1 MNKKI
6 KRILALIL
14 AFVLLVSDT
23 GAGYLITL
31 FADDTASTTV
41 EETTESTEETEPGSD
56 TPASPVE
63 LREYTSA
70 DPLRTDAPVFLTG
83 LLPVNAVATALPVTV
98 TLEGLTVLAAYNIT
112 IYADAE
118 AQTAG
123 TEWQP
128 EENTVQIHFSDV
140 PADEDTTLAVYHIPN
155 ETETP
160 ELVTTLTPDA
170 DGDVSFDA
178 PGFSVYV
185 IVEHEGGDVVTPRV
199 IFHFISDGAVE
210 TPSGSGIFAGNPY
223 SFKNMAN
230 AIQTTQILK
239 DGEALELIADP
250 GNKPDPDDPDLFKF
264 FYGWYVV
271 TPQVVS
277 GVTDEN
283 GISTADGSLYFTWP
297 DVPSSVSFEA
307 PISISQNGSSVDWT
321 LNGVSGSGTP
331 DADGNVHVFLVPVF
345 EKYNFVSFM
354 LRPYGSATN
363 GVMTRKLIAKG
374 GNDSVDLK
382 ISDVRSTSTDPMHLV
397 FTGWEYNAGTEADPD
412 WRTYLTVD
420 NTGAEVNAAGGG
432 VYLTINTT
440 SDADS
445 IELYPI
451 FTEARWVDFVAGPS
465 GSGATY
471 VASEYRE
478 AWGRAMPDGTQ
489 IDPNSNAFDTLTLS
503 RRAGYDFD
511 GWYAFAKMDSDGL
524 ITNLTTPDYFDVT
537 YLDYSTTGEFTQKTV
552 TIYTTAIKISNGDG
566 TIISDGDDCGAWKIV
581 DNGDG
586 TGTLTKT
593 TSDDP
598 QVLFDTTGGH
608 LRLFD
613 ALDRLT
619 LHASWIPSGTL
630 ITLVYWT
637 ENEQGKNAV
646 ISPVEKENYTSGAVK
661 TITTGELNAQ
671 LGTNFASGSTITPS
685 DLAAY
690 MVPCYGY
697 DQPVS
702 LTNGKVLSDDA
713 DNDTDGVKAVPAGD
727 GKFFELN
734 SSLSDAS
741 KVINGD
747 GSTVINLY
755 FSRMTFKLV
764 FHIGRDNYVKNGGN
778 QKTAELW
785 DGNWIEF
792 MFLDS
797 HVTDTLGY
805 NMAPNHGRKP
815 AASHPGLYSMT
826 YNGVTYDST
835 YVTTNTNVMGDYVP
849 DPDADPNDANLY
861 VIEAKYGAYIGDL
874 WPSRMNPNFSFED
887 KAGANLTLYIWG
899 AYYGSLYCRIANERP
914 DGGDVNN
921 RNPDINGVYD
931 YMSEDLCSNREGTEI
946 INANHVHHLVAYYGT
961 ANKADRFKK
970 YHMLYLAVPG
980 ATPDGVSLNP
990 GTDYAK
996 YSPTTWATASQ
1007 NSAGVSSILGGN
1019 FYEPDPAKV
1028 VISNVKPQ
1036 YQLGDTEDG
1045 YKMIYSC
1052 YDGTLHTDP
1061 DDPSR
1066 SVYDIYF
1073 FYAPLQYS
1081 LTFKYENEQDWKVD
1095 SYYLGQSLADAK
1107 KPEYEDP
1114 QKEGYYFLGW
1124 YDNEAGIGEPFDFA
1138 HEFMP
1143 EENVIL
1149 YPVMRE
1155 LSYVVKIDPAGGVI
1169 DHINYDDASA
1179 AFHYTQPAYTGFNVE
1194 TGSDGKH
1201 SGHQTSQS
1209 TYFNAT
1215 YGTPIGEYAI
1225 RRDYVKLTD
1234 KEQNPSDPNYYDPTA
1249 SNQEWYYYINT
1260 QFGKTLSGAPIDGDW
1275 GLNADLRNA
1284 VYVTENQLQNYYQ
1297 YYCHVVDGG
1306 LAPDADNPN
1315 GYFSGVI
1322 KLTYDQFCDTYVSGP
1337 YRPVGSGDKYSF
1349 MGWYQVFDDG
1359 TVASMPYNFNDPV
1372 YNDIELRAQWRYD
1385 GGYYI
1390 KYNPYYLDEDDTGY
1404 VTAVVGQIS
1413 DDAWTDP
1420 KNPSIQL
1427 YSDRAVTN
1435 ILRAPTN
1442 VTAGYVFRGWRVVRD
1457 NGPSSYS
1464 DSYRDWVPY
1473 GPLVYYQPGDEFIV
1487 DSELVSEID
1496 LVGGTGKIIHL
1507 QAYYEKETNSSRRP
1521 EVTNLVLDANEPYGG
1536 YVNTSDATQ
1545 LPALDAPGSST
1556 INTADHLDANSH
1568 PTQILFGDFQS
1579 NMAIHLYRYATTK
1592 TFDGI
1597 TGKNFFS
1604 NDGDYMLIGF
1614 DPNPDP
1620 RDTSTGSAFVPAYSP
1635 DSVISIPR
1643 TETTTLYAMWEP
1655 KIYVTFVNT
1664 TNEPITVNLSGTG
1677 TDTIR
1682 IVNSVTGEYDREE
1695 SSGTFTVPAN
1705 DQVKIVL
1712 PAATAGTD
1720 TFTATA
1726 MNDHVQKTKMSV
1738 SGQYGSTSPYGTGST
1753 DVPNGYETTYS
1764 GILQLD
1770 ANGLIVTY
1778 TEVPDA
1784 QVDFD
1789 VNTGTWTET
1798 STDYV
1803 HSDLDPDL
1811 YYIDAA
1817 NIENNQYRPS
1827 DPTHPDYFFLG
1838 WTTNPYVAAHHDF
1851 TGTNAVTWGPDTY
1864 LIPEEGETLLNV
1876 VNREYIWDFSKEPPY
1891 DETLYAVWA
1900 PYVTLTF
1907 DLQRTGSS
1915 LHVWNGPAT
1924 SDVDG
1929 MHVFYRES
1937 PNSRYVT
1944 YKLAPGEIVPK
1955 PEDPSKDPSWNKNVN
1970 FVTWITVNSRIND
1983 AKLPTDA
1990 TILNNTF
1997 DFTQGV
2003 SQDITLYTSWT
2014 ELKPQIFTFT
2024 VENHVVDGSDD
2035 DVFTYSI
2042 AVVNEKVF
2050 GKLGTSSQNSAG
2062 TPDRRWGSVTTTLK
2076 NNETYT
2082 VRVKVTP
2089 STVYT
2094 PNVYAIEIDVIDRS
2108 GQTIKTGHM
2117 VYCNKNTNKNYTSA
2131 YRFALAINQEE
2142 KDGYLTEVDVQNVL
2156 GISFPEP
2163 NADDP
2168 DTLPEPNTFK
2178 FLSKFGES
2186 FAPALNGY
2194 DTSKL
2199 NNSLTVVFTNTGT
2212 RVVAPTG
2219 LSTDLLPYILMLG
2232 FGTLL
2237 CLGFYFGKHR
2247 KKI

>member
-31 FADDTASTTV
+31 FADPAA
-41 EETTESTEETEPGSD
+41 ETT
-56 TPASPVE
+56 AAPVE

-98 TLEGLTVLAAYNIT
+98 DLEGMTVLAAYDIT

-118 AQTAG
+118 AQASG

-140 PADEDTTLAVYHIPN
+140 LADEDTTLAVYHIPD
-155 ETETP
+155 EAEAP
-160 ELVTTLTPDA
+160 ELVTTITPDA

-199 IFHFISDGAVE
+199 IFHFISDGATE
-210 TPSGSGIFAGNPY
+210 TSADSGIFEGTPY
-223 SFKNMAN
+223 SFKNKVN
-230 AIQTTQILK
+230 DLQTTQILK
-239 DGEALELIADP
+239 DGESLELIADP
-250 GNKPDPDDPDLFKF
+250 GNKPDPDNTELFQF

-271 TPQVVS
+271 TPHEVS

-283 GISTADGSLYFTWP
+283 GISASNGHLYFTWP
-297 DVPSSVSFEA
+297 DVPVSVSFEH
-307 PISISQNGSSVDWT
+307 PITITQNGTTVNWS
-321 LNGVSGSGTP
+321 LNSVSGSGTP
-331 DADGNVHVFLVPVF
+331 DADGNVHVFLAPVF
-345 EKYNFVSFM
+345 DKYDFVSFM
-354 LRPYGSATN
+354 LRPYGSDTN
-363 GVMTRKLIAKG
+363 SVMTRKLIAMG
-374 GNDSVDLK
+374 GDNAIDIK
-382 ISDVRSTSTDPMHLV
+382 ISDIRSTSTDPVHLV
-397 FTGWEYNAGTEADPD
+397 FTGWEYNAGTETNPD

-420 NTGAEVNAAGGG
+420 STGAEVNADNGG
-432 VYLTINTT
+432 VYLTLTPQT
-440 SDADS
+440 DTES
-445 IELYPI
+445 IDLYPI
-451 FTEARWVDFVAGPS
+451 FTEARWADFVAGPS

-478 AWGRAMPDGTQ
+478 AWGRAMPAGTQ
-489 IDPNSNAFDTLTLS
+489 IDPDTNAFDTLTLS
-503 RRAGYDFD
+503 TRAGYDFN
-511 GWYAFAKMDSDGL
+511 GWYAFAKMDANGL
-524 ITNLTTPDYFDVT
+524 ITNLTTPAAFDVT

-552 TIYTTAIKISNGDG
+552 TVYTTAIKVSNGDG
-566 TIISDGDDCGAWKIV
+566 SIISDGADCGAWKLV

-586 TGTLTKT
+586 TGTLTQT

-608 LRLFD
+608 LRFFD
-613 ALDRLT
+613 ALDRIT
-619 LHASWIPSGTL
+619 LYANWAPSGTL
-630 ITLVYWT
+630 ITIVYWT

-646 ISPVEKENYTSGAVK
+646 ISPVEKENYTSSSVK
-661 TITTGELNAQ
+661 VITTSELNAQ
-671 LGTNFASGSTITPS
+671 LGTNYASGSSISPS

-690 MVPCYGY
+690 MVSVYGY
-697 DQPVS
+697 GSIS
-702 LTNGKVLSDDA
+702 LMDGKILSDDG

-734 SSLSDAS
+734 TALSDAS
-741 KVINGD
+741 KVIKGD
-747 GSTVINLY
+747 GSTVINVY

-815 AASHPGLYSMT
+815 SASHPGLYSMT

-835 YVTTNTNVMGDYVP
+835 YETTNANVMGDYIP
-849 DPDADPNDANLY
+849 DPAQDANDANLY
-861 VIEAKYGAYIGDL
+861 IIEAKYGSYIGDR
-874 WPSRMNPNFSFED
+874 WPSHMNPNFSFVD
-887 KAGANLTLYIWG
+887 KEGANLTLYIWA
-899 AYYGSLYCRIANERP
+899 AYYGSLYCKIANERQ

-931 YMSEDLCSNREGTEI
+931 YMSKELCSNREGTEI

-961 ANKADRFKK
+961 ANKSDRFKK
-970 YHMLYLAVPG
+970 YHILYQAVPG
-980 ATPDGVSLNP
+980 ATPDGVTLYP
-990 GTDYAK
+990 GTDYSQYPA
-996 YSPTTWATASQ
+996 TTWAKNPE
-1007 NSAGVSSILGGN
+1007 NSVGVSAILGES
-1019 FYEPDPAKV
+1019 FYEPGSSKV

-1036 YQLGDTEDG
+1036 YQIGDTKDG
-1045 YKMIYSC
+1045 YDMIYSC
-1052 YDGTLHTDP
+1052 YDSSLHTDP
-1061 DDPSR
+1061 DDPTQK
-1066 SVYDIYF
+1066 VYDVYF
-1073 FYAPLQYS
+1073 FYRPKQYT
-1081 LTFKYENEQDWKVD
+1081 LTFKYENEADWKID

-1114 QKEGYYFLGW
+1114 QKEGYYFVGW
-1124 YDNEAGIGEPFDFA
+1124 FDNEAGIGEPFDFA
-1138 HEFMP
+1138 NTNMP
-1143 EENVIL
+1143 DENIIL

-1155 LSYVVKIDPAGGVI
+1155 LTYVVKIDPAGGVI

-1179 AFHYTQPAYTGFNVE
+1179 AFHYTDPAYTGFGVQ
-1194 TGSDGKH
+1194 TGSDNKH
-1201 SGHQTSQS
+1201 SGHQTAQS

-1215 YGTPIGEYAI
+1215 YGTPIGEYSI

-1249 SNQEWYYYINT
+1249 PNQEWYYYINT

-1284 VYVTENQLQNYYQ
+1284 VYVTETQLQNYYQ

-1306 LAPDADNPN
+1306 LTPDSDNPN
-1315 GYFSGVI
+1315 GYYSGVI

-1390 KYNPYYLDEDDTGY
+1390 KYNPYYLDEDDTGH

-1457 NGPSSYS
+1457 NGPSTYGE
-1464 DSYRDWVPY
+1464 SYRDWVPY
-1473 GPLVYYQPGDEFIV
+1473 GPLIYYQPGDEFIV

-1496 LVGGTGKIIHL
+1496 LAGGTGKIIHL
-1507 QAYYEKETNSSRRP
+1507 QAYYEKEEDSSRRP
-1521 EVTNLVLDANEPYGG
+1521 KITNLILDANEPYGG

-1556 INTADHLDANSH
+1556 INTADHLDALNH

-1579 NMAIHLYRYATTK
+1579 NTAIHLYRYATTK

-1597 TGKNFFS
+1597 TGTNFFS
-1604 NDGDYMLIGF
+1604 NDGNYMLIGF
-1614 DPNPDP
+1614 DPNSDP
-1620 RDTSTGSAFVPAYSP
+1620 RNPSTGSAFVPAYSP

-1643 TETTTLYAMWEP
+1643 DDNMTLYAMWEP

-1664 TNEPITVNLSGTG
+1664 TAEPITISLSGTG

-1764 GILQLD
+1764 GSLQLD
-1770 ANGLIVTY
+1770 ADGLIVTY

-1789 VNTGTWTET
+1789 VNGGNWTET

-1803 HSDLDPDL
+1803 HSDLDTDL

-1817 NIENNQYRPS
+1817 NIVNNQYKPA
-1827 DPTHPDYFFLG
+1827 DPTSSDYFFIG
-1838 WTTNPYVAAHHDF
+1838 WTTNPYVAAHKDF
-1851 TGTNAVTWGPDTY
+1851 TSTEAVTWGPDTY
-1864 LIPEEGETLLNV
+1864 LIPGEGETLLDV
-1876 VNREYIWDFSKEPPY
+1876 VTREYIWDFSKEPPY
-1891 DETLYAVWA
+1891 EQTLYAVWA
-1900 PYVTLTF
+1900 PYVTITF
-1907 DLQRTGSS
+1907 DLLRDGTGY
-1915 LHVWNGPAT
+1915 HVWNGPDT
-1924 SDVDG
+1924 TDVDG

-1937 PNSRYVT
+1937 PNSRFVT
-1944 YKLAPGEIVPK
+1944 YKLAPGETVPK
-1955 PEDPSKDPSWNKNVN
+1955 PMDPSKDPSWSNNNAN
-1970 FVTWITVNSRIND
+1970 FVAWLTVNSRIKD
-1983 AKLPTDA
+1983 TQLPTHS

-2003 SQDITLYTSWT
+2003 SADKTLYTSWT
-2014 ELKPQIFTFT
+2014 ALQPQIFTFT
-2024 VENHVVDGSDD
+2024 VENHVTDGKDGD
-2035 DVFTYSI
+2035 TFTYTISVI
-2042 AVVNEKVF
+2042 NEKVY
-2050 GKLGTSSQNSAG
+2050 GKLGTSTTNSVG
-2062 TPDRRWGSVTTTLK
+2062 TPDQRWGSVTTTLK
-2076 NNETYT
+2076 NNEQYT
-2082 VRVKVTP
+2082 VIVKVIR
-2089 STVYT
+2089 STVYN
-2094 PNVYAIEIDVIDRS
+2094 PNVYAIVIDVIDSS
-2108 GQTIKTGHM
+2108 GQTIKTGHV

-2131 YRFALAINQEE
+2131 YRLTLSINQEE
-2142 KDGYLTEVDVQNVL
+2142 KDGYTTEVETQHVQ
-2156 GISFPEP
+2156 GIVFPDQDP
-2163 NADDP
+2163 SDP
-2168 DTLPEPNTFK
+2168 DTLPEANTFK
-2178 FLSKFGES
+2178 FLSKFGAS
-2186 FAPALNGY
+2186 FEPAINGY
-2194 DTSKL
+2194 DANQL
-2199 NNSLTVVFTNTGT
+2199 DNSLTVVFNNTGT

-2219 LSTDLLPYILMLG
+2219 HSTDMLPYIFMLG

-2237 CLGFYFGKHR
+2237 CLGFYFGKHH